1 MYDFIIVCPLDYRS
15 RPKQKRGNF
24 GSGFGSK
31 LNLVRAY
38 EATMQTTLV
47 LKSIHC
53 KSESA
58 KAVFRK
64 DPPTVEKRL
73 SPLNSMG
80 ALV

>member
-15 RPKQKRGNF
+15 RPEQKHGNF
-24 GSGFGSK
+24 ASGFGSN
-31 LNLVRAY
+31 LNLVRSY

-47 LKSIHC
+47 LRSIYC

-64 DPPTVEKRL
+64 DQPTVESRL

-80 ALV
+80 AFV

>member
-15 RPKQKRGNF
+15 RPKQKHGNF

-64 DPPTVEKRL
+64 DPPTVESRL

-80 ALV
+80 AFV